1 MITKHLSLDSKY
13 VSLAG
18 KRLSLDDT
26 KYFYNVNLIQSVGGT
41 IAASPMNGRFGTVV
55 QLSNT
60 PDADHMLSN
69 YIVDDVPIV
78 GDTFRAF
85 NNDVTVTA
93 NFITKQDK

>member
-18 KRLSLDDT
+18 KRLSFDDT
-26 KYFYNVNLIQSVGGT
+26 KYFYNVNLIQS
-41 IAASPMNGRFGTVV
+41 
-55 QLSNT
+55 
-60 PDADHMLSN
+60 
-69 YIVDDVPIV
+69 V